1 MWGDPP
7 RAEQA
12 LEKARPMTQPNAYFA
27 QLAQNVQAVMQNQ
40 NGMSAALRKMQE
52 EHARFSGIEDV
63 LKGLNVSKMG
73 GDGGGGGRANGPMS
87 MNRRTNSLISIDEI
101 PGRCYPYEATCDIA
115 IDSNSTSQ
123 QQATIS
129 INMDGPFVAVGR
141 YAVFRS
147 NYTFMVEGA
156 DATYLGRSNGRFRPI
171 SSAQDTADALRAFD
185 QVNQYQQPYVGAVIT
200 AGGTIYP
207 VANPAGIH
215 PTTGAQTGTTD
226 QTNMLPNFPGTGRPL
241 VASPFNQ
248 SPYRTMS
255 FDGLIAY
262 ETLGSQF
269 RRQWNQQGI
278 PSHFWDTVK
287 EMGCFDVFEPNDV
300 VQIRATPLHPMNPEY
315 GNIQGLGAINAD
327 YGYDSATGG
336 GVNDP
341 FPVGNW
347 PWISS
352 QYDGHEGINGETLA
366 GDNSASATD
375 RITRLPNGVLT
386 IGFWGYKIVQAPGI
400 AV

>member
-1 MWGDPP
+1 
-7 RAEQA
+7 
-12 LEKARPMTQPNAYFA
+12 MTQPGGVPNFA
-27 QLAQNVQAVMQNQ
+27 QLAQNVNWVLSQQ
-40 NGMSAALRKMQE
+40 NGMSAALRKAQE
-52 EHARFSGIEDV
+52 DLARLNGMADV
-63 LKGLNVSKMG
+63 IRGLDVSKMSG
-73 GDGGGGGRANGPMS
+73 GGGGGRANGPMS
-87 MNRRTNSLISIDEI
+87 KIRTDRGDSLLSIDMI

-123 QQATIS
+123 AQATIT

-147 NYTFMVEGA
+147 NYTFMVSGA

-185 QVNQYQQPYVGAVIT
+185 QLNQYQQPYVGAVVS
-200 AGGTIYP
+200 AGAILP
-207 VANPAGIH
+207 VGNPAGIY
-215 PTTGAQTGTTD
+215 PTTGAAAGSAD
-226 QTNMLPNFPGTGRPL
+226 LTNMLPNFPGTGRPL
-241 VASPFNQ
+241 VASPFNA
-248 SPYRTMS
+248 SPFRTMS

-269 RRQWNQQGI
+269 RRQWNQQGV

-300 VQIRATPLHPMNPEY
+300 VQIRATPLHPMNPEF
-315 GNIQGLGAINAD
+315 GNIQGLGVINPD
-327 YGYDSATGG
+327 YGINTATGG
-336 GVNDP
+336 GPNNP

-352 QYDGHEGINGETLA
+352 QYDGHEGINGETLT
-366 GDNSASATD
+366 GDYSENAVD
-375 RITRLPNGVLT
+375 RITRLPDGVLT
-386 IGFWGYKIVQAPGI
+386 IGFWGYKICQAPGV
-400 AV
+400 AL

>member
-1 MWGDPP
+1 
-7 RAEQA
+7 
-12 LEKARPMTQPNAYFA
+12 MTQPGGVPNFA
-27 QLAQNVQAVMQNQ
+27 QLAQNVNWVLSQQ
-40 NGMSAALRKMQE
+40 NGMSAALRKAQE
-52 EHARFSGIEDV
+52 DLARLNGMADV
-63 LKGLNVSKMG
+63 IRGLDVSKMS
-73 GDGGGGGRANGPMS
+73 GGGGGRANGPMAKVRS
-87 MNRRTNSLISIDEI
+87 DRGDSLLSIDMI

-123 QQATIS
+123 AQGTIT

-147 NYTFMVEGA
+147 NYTFMVSGA

-185 QVNQYQQPYVGAVIT
+185 QLNQYQQPYVGAVVS
-200 AGGTIYP
+200 AGAILP
-207 VANPAGIH
+207 VGNPAGIY
-215 PTTGAQTGTTD
+215 PTTGAAAGSAD
-226 QTNMLPNFPGTGRPL
+226 LTNMLPNFPGTGRPL
-241 VASPFNQ
+241 VASPFNA
-248 SPYRTMS
+248 SPFRTMS

-300 VQIRATPLHPMNPEY
+300 VQIRATPLHPMNPEF
-315 GNIQGLGAINAD
+315 GNIQGLGVINPD
-327 YGYDSATGG
+327 YGIDTATGG
-336 GVNDP
+336 GPNNP

-352 QYDGHEGINGETLA
+352 QYDGHEGINGETLT
-366 GDNSASATD
+366 GDYSENAVD
-375 RITRLPNGVLT
+375 RITRLPDGVLT
-386 IGFWGYKIVQAPGI
+386 IGFWGYKICQAPGV
-400 AV
+400 AL